1 MEESTLKNRAL
12 NLHDKYDLLNLINDL
27 AKDEMGDKAF
37 LFSIKQLNFY
47 SNPNKA
53 VKTYRNFYIP
63 KKNGGE
69 RHIAAPS
76 KALGCIQYYINIIL
90 KALYRPS
97 ECVTGF
103 TEGKSI
109 IDNALKHVGQNY
121 VFNID
126 LKDFFTSI
134 PRTRIYKRLQLVPF
148 SYNKQVASLIA
159 GLCCIRDDTDKKY
172 SKQYLPQGAPTS
184 PIITNMV
191 CDDLDDKLNK
201 LACRYNLNYSRY
213 ADDITFSSKHNVY
226 QERDNT
232 TFDILDIFGDEQ
244 KTFRSELKDIISEE
258 GFTINHRK
266 TRLQKANSR
275 QEVTGLVVN
284 EKVNVTKYYIHGVR
298 NLLNIWEKY
307 GYDEAVKA
315 FLPYNIKNKNNIK
328 GFPDMRNVVL
338 GKLQYIR
345 MVKGCDNPVFLNLQK
360 RFNRLTDGAKI

>member
-1 MEESTLKNRAL
+1 M
-12 NLHDKYDLLNLINDL
+12 I
-27 AKDEMGDKAF
+27 
-37 LFSIKQLNFY
+37 
-47 SNPNKA
+47 
-53 VKTYRNFYIP
+53 
-63 KKNGGE
+63 
-69 RHIAAPS
+69 
-76 KALGCIQYYINIIL
+76 
-90 KALYRPS
+90 
-97 ECVTGF
+97 
-103 TEGKSI
+103 
-109 IDNALKHVGQNY
+109 
-121 VFNID
+121 
-126 LKDFFTSI
+126 
-134 PRTRIYKRLQLVPF
+134 
-148 SYNKQVASLIA
+148 
-159 GLCCIRDDTDKKY
+159 
-172 SKQYLPQGAPTS
+172 
-184 PIITNMV
+184 

-315 FLPYNIKNKNNIK
+315 FLPYYIKNKNNIK